1 MERVGLLI
9 KCGIIPYIVFDG
21 GYLPMK
27 KLKEDERRLS
37 REKHREAGLAYL
49 KANKLDLA
57 RQSFVKAVD
66 VSPSMA
72 HRVIQRLQETGVKY
86 MVAPYEA
93 DAQMAYL
100 VRTGAVDAVISE
112 DSDCLP
118 YGCHHVLFKMDA
130 PGNVEVI
137 QAAHLALNTTLSFVG
152 FTDDMVVRALRLE
165 GKLPITKTYEADVA
179 RARLTFRHQRV
190 YDPVSQTLTHVTPLP
205 ASLDGQDTDFL
216 GPVISTEL
224 ARGIAEG
231 HIDPITGKPF
241 LLHPAVTLATPSKA
255 LEFPADDADAAPL
268 LHTPPTSHVQDR
280 PGKENAF
287 TRLLQAGSLM
297 PRSTTSKRKL
307 PASAIAA
314 AASTKRRPALHPVT
328 QPHANV

>member
-27 KLKEDERRLS
+27 KLKEDERRFRS

-86 MVAPYEA
+86 IVAPYEA

-118 YGCHHVLFKMDA
+118 YGCHHVLFKMDT

-152 FTDDMVVRALRLE
+152 FTDDMV
-165 GKLPITKTYEADVA
+165 LPFYPK
-179 RARLTFRHQRV
+179 F
-190 YDPVSQTLTHVTPLP
+190 
-205 ASLDGQDTDFL
+205 G
-216 GPVISTEL
+216 
-224 ARGIAEG
+224 
-231 HIDPITGKPF
+231 
-241 LLHPAVTLATPSKA
+241 
-255 LEFPADDADAAPL
+255 
-268 LHTPPTSHVQDR
+268 
-280 PGKENAF
+280 
-287 TRLLQAGSLM
+287 
-297 PRSTTSKRKL
+297 
-307 PASAIAA
+307 
-314 AASTKRRPALHPVT
+314 
-328 QPHANV
+328 

>member
-1 MERVGLLI
+1 
-9 KCGIIPYIVFDG
+9 
-21 GYLPMK
+21 
-27 KLKEDERRLS
+27 
-37 REKHREAGLAYL
+37 
-49 KANKLDLA
+49 
-57 RQSFVKAVD
+57 
-66 VSPSMA
+66 
-72 HRVIQRLQETGVKY
+72 
-86 MVAPYEA
+86 
-93 DAQMAYL
+93 
-100 VRTGAVDAVISE
+100 
-112 DSDCLP
+112 
-118 YGCHHVLFKMDA
+118 
-130 PGNVEVI
+130 
-137 QAAHLALNTTLSFVG
+137 
-152 FTDDMVVRALRLE
+152 
-165 GKLPITKTYEADVA
+165 
-179 RARLTFRHQRV
+179 
-190 YDPVSQTLTHVTPLP
+190 TLTHVTPLP

-328 QPHANV
+328 QPHANVKKRIPQVCPQSPRSSTLA

>member
-27 KLKEDERRLS
+27 KLKEDERRFRS

-118 YGCHHVLFKMDA
+118 YGCHH
-130 PGNVEVI
+130 
-137 QAAHLALNTTLSFVG
+137 
-152 FTDDMVVRALRLE
+152 VVRALRLE

-255 LEFPADDADAAPL
+255 LEFPADNADAAPI
-268 LHTPPTSHVQDR
+268 LHTPPPSHVQGR
-280 PGKENAF
+280 PDKENAF

-307 PASAIAA
+307 PAA
-314 AASTKRRPALHPVT
+314 AASTKRRQALHPVN
-328 QPHANV
+328 QPHANVKKRIPQVCPPSPRSRLPCITSTLA